1 MWLNAAQ
8 TPNIVVLKIQY
19 QSLYNLVFHVF
30 HVHPCIQKRTRLM
43 DAVGHCIDEHRSCQS
58 TLITARV
65 WWTNKRRKVI
75 RQDIR
80 WCGRW
85 WKIFYILHLKF
96 QVVYRQRNSILFTL
110 SLCLLYFL
118 PTMDCTRF
126 LLLFWSV
133 SFAITPE
140 LIRRWQHYI
149 EKYFTAHLFYYK
161 RTKIKFNSRRDFC
174 LWVAIDIYRNGALN
188 TLWRLESDECVMFA

>member
-96 QVVYRQRNSILFTL
+96 QVVYRQRSGILFTIWL
-110 SLCLLYFL
+110 CACYFFCQQWIAHVSCYCFGQFHSPSRQNWCVGGSIILNNISLRTYF
-118 PTMDCTRF
+118 
-126 LLLFWSV
+126 
-133 SFAITPE
+133 IINE
-140 LIRRWQHYI
+140 Q
-149 EKYFTAHLFYYK
+149 K
-161 RTKIKFNSRRDFC
+161 
-174 LWVAIDIYRNGALN
+174 
-188 TLWRLESDECVMFA
+188 